1 MCFLFL
7 CGSDIWNSITYYT
20 TKIPFLF
27 YKDSIFNFTESGQK
41 QRRVF
46 DKEGVL
52 QTAAASD
59 KGAGF
64 GFDM

>member
-1 MCFLFL
+1 M
-7 CGSDIWNSITYYT
+7 
-20 TKIPFLF
+20 PFLF
-27 YKDSIFNFTESGQK
+27 YKDSIFAESGQK

-46 DKEGVL
+46 DKKGVL

-64 GFDM
+64 GFNMAESCKIIQGGFFTVPP